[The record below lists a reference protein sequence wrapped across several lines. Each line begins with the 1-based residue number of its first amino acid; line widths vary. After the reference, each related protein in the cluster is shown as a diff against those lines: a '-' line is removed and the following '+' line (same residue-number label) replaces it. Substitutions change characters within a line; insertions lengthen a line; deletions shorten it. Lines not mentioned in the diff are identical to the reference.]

1 MRILIRI
8 VFVIFIA
15 KGIDCLGSNNYCS
28 FLEYENIIKD
38 EDITAES
45 LVNIFWYSAKKNL
58 VLKIFEKKD
67 NGIFTSEGN
76 GDKISINLNGKNN
89 HKIAYQNGHE
99 DKLKLKDKKYALFEI
114 KTQKEETVYL
124 YCSDVESSEYNDIF
138 FGIFVETNHKSI
150 SVIACD
156 TEKVTDMSFMFQYCS
171 SLTELDLKNF
181 NTTKVTN
188 MSLMFDN
195 CSSLKELKFRK
206 NFNTSNVTD
215 MSNMFSKC
223 SSLKILDIK
232 NFNTTNVTDMTSMF
246 SECVSLENLD
256 ISNFNTTNV
265 TNMSNMFFGCSKL
278 TELNLQNFNTSNVT
292 DMDYMFCMCSSL
304 KELKFGENFNTE
316 KVTKMKKMFYECSS
330 LENLDISN
338 FNTSNVTDMNDMFFG
353 CSSLKNLK
361 YGQNFNTSNVTNKEN
376 MFENCDK
383 LPDDI
388 RNKFS
393 NKNE

>member
-181 NTTKVTN
+181 NTT
-188 MSLMFDN
+188 
-195 CSSLKELKFRK
+195 
-206 NFNTSNVTD
+206 
-215 MSNMFSKC
+215 
-223 SSLKILDIK
+223 
-232 NFNTTNVTDMTSMF
+232 NVTDMTSMF

-376 MFENCDK
+376 MFENCGK
-383 LPDDI
+383 LSDDI